1 MGDKKEEQIK
11 IIEMMNDAR
20 KDLEA
25 KYARLKAQLGE
36 EEIEEADETISEDVV
51 EGAAVESSPA
61 ESDQPTENMSDNT
74 SDNKAVKK
82 VPKKSE
88 KKVEKK
94 PAAPIK
100 KVVRKKV
107 RSEKESAEK
116 ERIRKE
122 MGSVQVQINYVKAA
136 IENCEMQLQKA
147 KEKEEQKKI
156 ENVMKGVMLVGAYI
170 ENKRVVAE
178 KEEKLN
184 DEINLFIVKKDYATT
199 LQESVKEIF
208 TEKKF
213 KYITED
219 KVQEILNNEEFKKMA
234 QEDPNKLKRDEK
246 DIKMEY
252 ENVMIRALSYINEEV
267 GDDFRE
273 NEEKFKKV
281 MSLENGFEDAFR
293 VLRTDKRFK
302 GDDKENY
309 WKEKRQRYTK
319 DIEQY
324 ANEEE
329 KEFFGRLLA
338 DIDEVAKETR
348 QLQNEFIIGRASFRK
363 GNGYT
368 KRLIEKETDI
378 YNRIIA
384 FRDQKHKELLSKAAN
399 GEDPTR
405 PTVMFQ
411 IALEFEFPIK
421 KQLGRDTVLQKNN
434 ALREQMEMWYVYE
447 RIPKEERQLPI
458 KWVSTKAENE
468 VKAWSKLQ
476 RMKRMIVGRGD
487 YLANLSDW
495 VLENADALLERAKK
509 EEPLTKDEEKKMIQQ
524 IASVVL
530 YQVVYDESVKKL
542 EGEESYLY
550 KVKRAG
556 VGISSTREYAEL
568 AQKLSETKEFK
579 KEFSKYMKNADFKE
593 QTIKFLADDAE
604 KNFAKAFTGK
614 GTEHR
619 RMSTVVEGDGR
630 PIVPRRVPQRRP
642 NN

>member
-25 KYARLKAQLGE
+25 KYARLKSQLGE
-36 EEIEEADETISEDVV
+36 EESEEFEEM
-51 EGAAVESSPA
+51 
-61 ESDQPTENMSDNT
+61 MSDNAVDNIA
-74 SDNKAVKK
+74 SDTADQPADDATDDKAEKTASKK
-82 VPKKSE
+82 TD
-88 KKVEKK
+88 KKVERK
-94 PAAPIK
+94 PAAPGRTA
-100 KVVRKKV
+100 VRKI
-107 RSEKESAEK
+107 RPEKESEEK

-178 KEEKLN
+178 KEEKKN
-184 DEINLFIVKKDYATT
+184 EEIELFVIKDYSAV

-208 TEKKF
+208 AEKKF
-213 KYITED
+213 KYVTED
-219 KVQEILNNEEFKKMA
+219 KVQDILNNEEFKKMA

-252 ENVMIRALSYINEEV
+252 ENLMIRALSYINEEV

-281 MSLENGFEDAFR
+281 MTLENGFEDAFR
-293 VLRTDKRFK
+293 VLSTDKRFK
-302 GDDKENY
+302 GDGKEGY
-309 WKEKRQRYTK
+309 WKEKRERYTK

-324 ANEEE
+324 GTDEE
-329 KEFFGRLLA
+329 KEFFRKLIE
-338 DIDEVAKETR
+338 DIDEISKKTR
-348 QLQNEFIIGRASFRK
+348 DLQNEFIIGRANFRK

-368 KRLIEKETDI
+368 KKLIDKETEI
-378 YNRIIA
+378 YNRIIE
-384 FRDQKHKELLSKAAN
+384 FRDKKHKELLSKAGN

-405 PTVMFQ
+405 PTMMFQ
-411 IALEFEFPIK
+411 IILEFGFPVR
-421 KQLGRDTVLQKNN
+421 KQLARDKVLQKNN
-434 ALREQMEMWYVYE
+434 ELREKMEMWYVYE
-447 RIPKEERQLPI
+447 RLPKEDRKLPI

-476 RMKRMIVGRGD
+476 RMKRLIVGKGD
-487 YLANLSDW
+487 HIANLSDW
-495 VLENADALLERAKK
+495 VLENSNALLERAKK
-509 EEPLTKDEEKKMIQQ
+509 PEPLTKDEEKTMIQQ
-524 IASVVL
+524 IAAIVL
-530 YQVVYDESVKKL
+530 YQVVYDESVKKI
-542 EGEESYLY
+542 EGEESYLS
-550 KVKRAG
+550 KIKNVG
-556 VGISSTREYAEL
+556 IGISSAREYAAL

-579 KEFSKYMKNADFKE
+579 REFSKYMKNADFKE
-593 QTIKFLADDAE
+593 QTIKFLADDVE
-604 KNFAKAFTGK
+604 KKFARAFTGK

-619 RMSTVVEGDGR
+619 RVSTVVDNDRR
-630 PIVPRRVPQRRP
+630 PVVPRRVPQRKP